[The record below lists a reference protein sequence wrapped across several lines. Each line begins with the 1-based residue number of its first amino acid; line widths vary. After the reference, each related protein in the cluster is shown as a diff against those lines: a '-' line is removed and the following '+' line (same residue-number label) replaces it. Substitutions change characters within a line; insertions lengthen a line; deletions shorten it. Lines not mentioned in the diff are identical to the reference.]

1 MMQLDAVPGED
12 SMRLFSLNHLPLIVH
27 KDSLLICAT
36 KASHIGTPSSLLIF
50 CIASFTRLTIQ
61 PIIIIII
68 IIIIIYLF
76 IFIFIFFFIF
86 LFYFFIFYFCLK
98 KSGSTRLLERTIPS
112 QKGRQTERTERLP
125 SLQKKGR
132 QNEEGVQSKETSPTA
147 TRFERATFSAEN

>member
-12 SMRLFSLNHLPLIVH
+12 SMRLFSLNHLLLIVH

-68 IIIIIYLF
+68 IIIYLF
-76 IFIFIFFFIF
+76 IFIFIY
-86 LFYFFIFYFCLK
+86 FYFFILFFY
-98 KSGSTRLLERTIPS
+98 LLFLCEEIGEHEASREDYSIS
-112 QKGRQTERTERLP
+112 KGQTD
-125 SLQKKGR
+125 
-132 QNEEGVQSKETSPTA
+132 
-147 TRFERATFSAEN
+147 